1 MGQNTKKLK
10 RKKQVKSKRAYA
22 ASKAAAGEISV
33 KERKMGRMQ
42 LYLVGII
49 SFVAC
54 FFIFYS
60 LNR

>member
-1 MGQNTKKLK
+1 MAQNKKQLK
-10 RKKQVKSKRAYA
+10 RNKILKKRKENTVKN
-22 ASKAAAGEISV
+22 AGEITVS
-33 KERKMGRMQ
+33 ERKMGRMQ

-49 SFVAC
+49 SLLAC